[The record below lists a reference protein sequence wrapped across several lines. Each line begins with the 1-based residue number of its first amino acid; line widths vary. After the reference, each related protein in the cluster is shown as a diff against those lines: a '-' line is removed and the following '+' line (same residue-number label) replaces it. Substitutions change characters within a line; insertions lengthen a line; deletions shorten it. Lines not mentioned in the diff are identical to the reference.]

1 MVPVSFVGLRYTVEV
16 AGAGRVE
23 LVRVGCPSHVGRLGC
38 VEQHCKVVVV
48 WVGGFHPMIFL
59 QVVVAL

>member
-23 LVRVGCPSHVGRLGC
+23 LVRVGWPSHVGRVGY
-38 VEQHCKVVVV
+38 VEQHCPVVVV
-48 WVGGFHPMIFL
+48 
-59 QVVVAL
+59 